1 MMSPDERAKYVR
13 VAILRVLD
21 QCGSYL
27 LGEQTLFLQL
37 NMEVAPA
44 ASTAEFK
51 SALDSLTALQAV
63 TSVRGDLG
71 GDLRYK
77 ITAQGRAVLAENM

>member
-1 MMSPDERAKYVR
+1 MMSPDERSKYVR
-13 VAILRVLD
+13 VQILRLLD

-27 LGEQTLFLQL
+27 LAEQTLFVQC
-37 NMEVAPA
+37 NMELAPS

-77 ITAQGRAVLAENM
+77 ITAQGRAVLAENI